1 MPRPSAARPNL
12 PPPRGP
18 AIDRARPVPEQLYQL
33 VRQAILSLS
42 HAPGAPLS
50 EAEVAVANGVSRT
63 PVREAFRRLEAEG
76 LIAVV
81 PNVGTFVARIDL
93 AEAEEAVVLRSLI
106 EPDAA
111 RRAAAAPHHLAL
123 GRALERIAAE
133 QTAALRRNDSGA
145 LYACDERFHE
155 TLFRGIG
162 FLRAWHCVRLARDL
176 LERIHH
182 IMVADPHRRNDA
194 PAEHAAIAAAIRRGA
209 AEAAGAAMTAHITG
223 TGRFLAEPAVRQHP
237 WVRDGGRR
245 P

>member
-1 MPRPSAARPNL
+1 
-12 PPPRGP
+12 
-18 AIDRARPVPEQLYQL
+18 VPEQLYQL
-33 VRQAILSLS
+33 VRRAILSVS

-50 EAEVAVANGVSRT
+50 EAEVALANGVSRT

-93 AEAEEAVVLRSLI
+93 AEAAEAVVLRALI

-111 RRAAAAPHHLAL
+111 RRAADAVDHAAT

-133 QTAALRRNDSGA
+133 QAVALRRNDPA
-145 LYACDERFHE
+145 AVYACDERFHE
-155 TLFRGIG
+155 TLFRAIG

-176 LERIHH
+176 LERVHH
-182 IMVADPHRRNDA
+182 VMVADPRRPNDA
-194 PAEHAAIAAAIRRGA
+194 PAQHAAIAAAIRRGA
-209 AEAAGAAMTAHITG
+209 PDQAAAAMAAHIAG
-223 TGRFLAEPAVRQHP
+223 TSRFLDEPALRRHP
-237 WVRDGGRR
+237 WVHAGERH